1 MQARRDPTSRLALA
15 ALVVVTSANALVLRK
30 SRQEVGP
37 TGAYSVWQAICLAE
51 ILKIALSVGGMLLTS
66 SRPPALS
73 VSVSPPPLQSS
84 RQPVPLIR
92 VHSDPATRFQ
102 NWLPESLAAHAAA
115 VFNRS
120 DFIALTIPTFLYM
133 VQNALNFISIS
144 HIPAVLFQTVNQTK
158 ILTTA
163 VFTILL
169 LKRGPTRRQ
178 WFALFVLTAGVV
190 VTEYRS
196 DDRNSGGRS
205 TAWVTGLLAAVAATV
220 LSGFNGVYIERFLKS
235 SSTTLNTRNVQLS
248 MYSAV
253 MTLVVGVILVD
264 GQKSPP
270 PRLFENFNE
279 WTWLVVVLQA
289 ASGLVIS
296 VVLKYANTIL
306 KNFAASVA
314 IVFSSILSYFTI
326 GFTYTPHFVL
336 GTMMIFLATYLYTQR
351 PNHPAPGKM
360 PVLPTTR
367 LQNPVLKTVPAL
379 SHNSP

>member
-1 MQARRDPTSRLALA
+1 MQARRDATSRVALA
-15 ALVVVTSANALVLRK
+15 ALVGVTSANALVLRK
-30 SRQEVGP
+30 SREATGP
-37 TGAYSVWQAICLAE
+37 TGAYSVWQAIWLSE
-51 ILKIALSVGGMLLTS
+51 MLKIALSVGGMLMN
-66 SRPPALS
+66 SRPPSLS
-73 VSVSPPPLQSS
+73 VAVSTSAPSS
-84 RQPVPLIR
+84 RQVPVIR
-92 VHSDPATRFQ
+92 VHPDTASRFSS
-102 NWLPESLAAHAAA
+102 WMPDSLADHAAA
-115 VFNRS
+115 VFNTA

-163 VFTILL
+163 IFTILL

-196 DDRNSGGRS
+196 DDRDSGRS
-205 TAWVTGLLAAVAATV
+205 TAWMTGLLAAVAATV

-235 SSTTLNTRNVQLS
+235 SSTSLSARNVQLS

-253 MTLVVGVILVD
+253 MTLIVGVIIVD

-270 PRLFENFNE
+270 PRLFENFNG
-279 WTWLVVVLQA
+279 WTLLVVLLQA
-289 ASGLVIS
+289 VSGIVIS

-314 IVFSSILSYFTI
+314 IVFSSVLSYFTV

-336 GTMMIFLATYLYTQR
+336 GE
-351 PNHPAPGKM
+351 
-360 PVLPTTR
+360 
-367 LQNPVLKTVPAL
+367 
-379 SHNSP
+379 

>member
-1 MQARRDPTSRLALA
+1 
-15 ALVVVTSANALVLRK
+15 
-30 SRQEVGP
+30 
-37 TGAYSVWQAICLAE
+37 
-51 ILKIALSVGGMLLTS
+51 MLLS
-66 SRPPALS
+66 SRRPPALS
-73 VSVSPPPLQSS
+73 VSVSPPPSQTS
-84 RQPVPLIR
+84 RQQHQQVPLIR

-102 NWLPESLAAHAAA
+102 TWLPEALAAHAAA

-144 HIPAVLFQTVNQTK
+144 YIPAVLFQTVNQTK

-196 DDRNSGGRS
+196 DDRNSAGRS
-205 TAWVTGLLAAVAATV
+205 AAWVTGLLAAVAATV
-220 LSGFNGVYIERFLKS
+220 FSGFNGVYIERFLKS

-248 MYSAV
+248 MYSAA
-253 MTLVVGVILVD
+253 MALVVGVILVD

-279 WTWLVVVLQA
+279 WTWLVVILQA

-351 PNHPAPGKM
+351 PDHPASGKM
-360 PVLPTTR
+360 SLLPTTR
-367 LQNPVLKTVPAL
+367 PQNPVLKSVPAS
-379 SHNSP
+379 SHSP